1 MLRHNKRE
9 PREPRKF
16 MMTLNEHIYKE
27 LENCNLIGLGR
38 NHKHSP
44 RWPSERCSWV
54 INGLSLA
61 WTDGFTLSVLVHC
74 SAELR
79 SVQCQVV
86 AGYLVLQLFALLL
99 YLFPGKRSRSVEWRS
114 LTLYS

>member
-44 RWPSERCSWV
+44 RWPSQRCSWV

-61 WTDGFTLSVLVHC
+61 WT
-74 SAELR
+74 
-79 SVQCQVV
+79 
-86 AGYLVLQLFALLL
+86 
-99 YLFPGKRSRSVEWRS
+99 
-114 LTLYS
+114 